1 MKKKLCLLAALCL
14 SVASLSCQKVAA
26 RIAIRDA
33 NQAYEKEEYKAA
45 LAGYL
50 RARSIDASFPDL
62 DRMVGYS
69 EIGLYIPDDK
79 SPANEKHA
87 DTAIVE
93 LNKYL
98 KKRPEDRVA
107 RDALINMYLNDN
119 RTDEAIAY
127 FRAYLSED
135 EHRNDLEAVKS
146 IATLYAKKGDFNES
160 INWYEKI
167 ALIDGKNPESLYIV
181 GVVYYEKVAK
191 NAPADNAEKMA
202 LIEKGKTWLQRAI
215 DMRPDYFEAMAYLN
229 LLWRQQAVVDAI
241 TDPAKAQVDLAQ
253 ANQIR
258 DRAVAIINQKKAAA
272 ANANATKS

>member
-14 SVASLSCQKVAA
+14 SVGSFSCRKVEA

-33 NQAYEKEEYKAA
+33 NQAYEKEEYQKA
-45 LAGYL
+45 LDGYL
-50 RARSIDASFPDL
+50 RARSIDPSFPDL
-62 DRMVGYS
+62 DRMVGYC
-69 EIGLYIPDDK
+69 EIGLYVPDEK
-79 SPANEKHA
+79 SAQNKQHA
-87 DTAIVE
+87 DAAIVE

-98 KKRPEDRVA
+98 KKRTDDRVA

-127 FRAYLSED
+127 FRSYLSED

-202 LIEKGKTWLQRAI
+202 LIEKGKNWLTRAI
-215 DMRPDYFEAMAYLN
+215 EMRPDYFEAMAYLN
-229 LLWRQQAVVDAI
+229 LLWRQQAVVDAL
-241 TDPAKAQVDLAQ
+241 TDPAKAQADVAQ
-253 ANQIR
+253 AEQIR
-258 DRAVAIINQKKAAA
+258 SRAVEIINKKKAAA
-272 ANANATKS
+272 TANATKS